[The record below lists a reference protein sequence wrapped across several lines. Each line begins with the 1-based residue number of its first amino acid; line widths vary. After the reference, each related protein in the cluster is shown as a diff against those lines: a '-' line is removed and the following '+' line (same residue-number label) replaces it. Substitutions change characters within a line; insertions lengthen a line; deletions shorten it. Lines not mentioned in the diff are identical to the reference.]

1 VTTRN
6 LRESFEKLE
15 LAKLEAEK
23 QHPDDM
29 PGSITAI
36 LNQRHLTHN

>member
-15 LAKLEAEK
+15 LAKLDEK